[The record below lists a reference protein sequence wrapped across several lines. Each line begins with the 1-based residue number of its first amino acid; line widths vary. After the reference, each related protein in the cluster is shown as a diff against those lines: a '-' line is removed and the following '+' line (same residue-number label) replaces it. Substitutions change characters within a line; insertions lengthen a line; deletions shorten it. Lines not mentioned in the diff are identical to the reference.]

1 MTRCERKHNSSHF
14 LKKYLCSEYQKYP
27 MILACWIRK
36 GIINC
41 DSRDLIVLMGQEQK
55 IKNTPRC
62 GHITCTIVIGGSWWD
77 ENTKIIGRLLDQTL
91 LVK

>member
-1 MTRCERKHNSSHF
+1 MVAYRQMWQISIIVYWGKNVTRCEGKHNSSHF
-14 LKKYLCSEYQKYP
+14 LKKYLCSEYQKYS

-55 IKNTPRC
+55 IK
-62 GHITCTIVIGGSWWD
+62 I
-77 ENTKIIGRLLDQTL
+77 LLDADI
-91 LVK
+91 